1 MPTQPSH
8 LDFLLDH
15 LRGEGYQARLDSD
28 GDIAFRF
35 EGMSYALCFD
45 DDDAQFG
52 KLILPNVWAIDSPEE
67 LQRVL
72 AALDEVNR
80 RVKLVK
86 GHAVR
91 GQVWFCIE
99 MLLADQ
105 RHWAGFVSR
114 GMRAIS
120 HAASMFAAEMR
131 ASAVTAQAI
140 AHANSGN

>member
-1 MPTQPSH
+1 MNHITPAIESLLQH
-8 LDFLLDH
+8 LQA
-15 LRGEGYQARLDSD
+15 EGYQASIDAD
-28 GDIAFRF
+28 GDITFRF

-45 DDDAQFG
+45 AEDPQFA
-52 KLILPNVWAIDSPEE
+52 KLILPNVWSLDTPDE
-67 LQRVL
+67 LQRAL

-86 GHAVR
+86 GHTLR

-105 RHWAGFVSR
+105 GEWRSFVSR
-114 GMRAIS
+114 AMRAIA

-131 ASAVTAQAI
+131 ASALAAQTLEKAG
-140 AHANSGN
+140 AN

>member
-1 MPTQPSH
+1 MSTSTPVTE
-8 LDFLLDH
+8 FLLDH
-15 LRGEGYQARLDSD
+15 LREEGYQANLDSD

-45 DDDAQFG
+45 EDDAQFG
-52 KLILPNVWAIDSPEE
+52 KLILPNIWSIDSPGE

-91 GQVWFCIE
+91 GQVWFGIE

-105 RHWAGFVSR
+105 RHWAVFVAR
-114 GMRAIS
+114 AMRAIS

-131 ASAVTAQAI
+131 ASAVTATAI
-140 AHANSGN
+140 ANAGGN

>member
-1 MPTQPSH
+1 MSTSVPVTE
-8 LDFLLDH
+8 FLLDH
-15 LRGEGYQARLDSD
+15 LRAEGYQANLDSD

-45 DDDAQFG
+45 EDDVQFG
-52 KLILPNVWAIDSPEE
+52 KLILPNVWSIDSPEE

-80 RVKLVK
+80 RIKLVK

-105 RHWAGFVSR
+105 RHWAVFVAR
-114 GMRAIS
+114 ATRAIS

-131 ASAVTAQAI
+131 ASAVTAQTI
-140 AHANSGN
+140 ANAGGN

>member
-1 MPTQPSH
+1 MSTSTPVIE
-8 LDFLLDH
+8 FLLDH
-15 LRGEGYQARLDSD
+15 LREEGYQANLDSD

-45 DDDAQFG
+45 EDDAQFG
-52 KLILPNVWAIDSPEE
+52 KLILPNVWSIDSPEE

-91 GQVWFCIE
+91 GQVWFGIE

-105 RHWAGFVSR
+105 RHWAVFAAR
-114 GMRAIS
+114 AMRAIS

-131 ASAVTAQAI
+131 ASAVTATAI
-140 AHANSGN
+140 ANAGGN

>member
-1 MPTQPSH
+1 MSTSTPVTE
-8 LDFLLDH
+8 FLLDH
-15 LRGEGYQARLDSD
+15 LRTEGYQASLDSD

-45 DDDAQFG
+45 EDDEQFG
-52 KLILPNVWAIDSPEE
+52 KLILPNVWSIDSPEE

-80 RVKLVK
+80 RIKLVK

-105 RHWAGFVSR
+105 RHWAVFVAR
-114 GMRAIS
+114 ATRAIS

-131 ASAVTAQAI
+131 ASAVTATVI
-140 AHANSGN
+140 ANAGGN

>member
-1 MPTQPSH
+1 MSTSTPVTE
-8 LDFLLDH
+8 FLLDH
-15 LRGEGYQARLDSD
+15 LRAEGYQANLDSD

-45 DDDAQFG
+45 EDDAQFG
-52 KLILPNVWAIDSPEE
+52 KLILPNIWSIDSPGE

-91 GQVWFCIE
+91 GQVWFGIE

-105 RHWAGFVSR
+105 RHWAVFVAR
-114 GMRAIS
+114 AMRAIS

-131 ASAVTAQAI
+131 ASAVTATAI
-140 AHANSGN
+140 ANAGGN